1 MKQTELLELI
11 LAKARSVQEEFGS
24 AGLYA
29 SHIAAAVTDLCRT
42 KYTGISLSDRTFHPV
57 RFEEERL
64 RYVFEKETRVA
75 SYYRLR
81 LSIHTKAGILEEPF
95 DWGFCERI
103 AEARGAEILSADV
116 VFLCALATLHIAYS
130 RTVKTVNSAQ
140 AILARLQDTDVNI
153 YDYVVENIEALCREL
168 QKKAAEAAA
177 IRDWKPAAKF
187 AEPEEVL
194 SLAFHGIEIAHD
206 GFIATI
212 RIPKFFDDTD
222 LTLAIHQVD
231 GIYYIRDNRCALGY
245 LAETLREEEGMY
257 EQAVKK
263 VCHKHRM
270 DDGSITGCF
279 TTVEGFL
286 QYLKE
291 LTYVARAAIYFRRL
305 KKQLCVSQGADGY
318 LPLDRAQPFDAGEL
332 VDMLR
337 TALRADYTQEEGLFC
352 GVAMGNGFSGLRY
365 VFQVESL
372 EDGRIRFRDIRKGQY
387 EGEILESVYWHHGG
401 EEISCFRQPFAQLA
415 GFFGGDFDGREFS
428 LTVRTGDFQRGL
440 FRFFQL
446 AVVAGVLGE
455 AIALPRIC

>member
-11 LAKARSVQEEFGS
+11 LEKARRVQEEFGS
-24 AGLYA
+24 EELYA
-29 SHIAAAVTDLCRT
+29 SHIAAAVTDFCRT
-42 KYTGISLSDRTFHPV
+42 KYMGISVSDRTFWPV

-81 LSIHTKAGILEEPF
+81 LSIHTKAGIQEEPF
-95 DWGFCERI
+95 DWNFCERI

-130 RTVKTVNSAQ
+130 RTVKTVNSEQ
-140 AILARLQDTDVNI
+140 AILARLLDTDGKI

-194 SLAFHGIEIAHD
+194 SLAFQGIEIAHD
-206 GFIATI
+206 GFVTTI
-212 RIPKFFDDTD
+212 RIPRFFEDTD
-222 LTLAIHQVD
+222 LTLTIHQVD
-231 GIYYIRDNRCALGY
+231 GIYYIRDNRCALEY
-245 LAETLREEEGMY
+245 LADTLRDEEGSY
-257 EQAVKK
+257 ERAIKK
-263 VCHKHRM
+263 VCHRHRM
-270 DDGSITGCF
+270 DNGSITGCF

-332 VDMLR
+332 VEMLR
-337 TALRADYTQEEGLFC
+337 TVLNTDYTQEEGLTC
-352 GVAMGNGFSGLRY
+352 AMAFGNGFSGLRY

-372 EDGRIRFRDIRKGQY
+372 EDGHIRFRDIRKGRY
-387 EGEILESVYWHHGG
+387 EGEILECVYWYHGE
-401 EEISCFRQPFAQLA
+401 EEISCFRQPFSQLA
-415 GFFGGDFDGREFS
+415 GFFGGEFDGREFS
-428 LTVRTGDFQRGL
+428 LTVKTKDFQWGL
-440 FRFFQL
+440 YQFFQL
-446 AVVAGVLGE
+446 VMVVSVLGD
-455 AIALPRIC
+455 AIALPRTR